1 MIKGICAINKAVI
14 DAALSNVIVP
24 KLKTLLETRGSG
36 HCMKVSD
43 LDSGLMLKLCSEL
56 RQQGGNYQVV
66 VLSECENKDGFVSST
81 KLVELRNPDEHGQL
95 RPPLLVF
102 VPNELKTSSEDSFGI
117 ATFELIDLSNSYQ
130 WVYEA
135 TLARCTEPPR
145 LLLEEIHYLL
155 HSKAGLDISWYQWT
169 RYVLTLAENG
179 FDSSILGA
187 ALYELNLLP
196 DLELHSDRSA
206 LARRLAK
213 NHQCVQALRR
223 SDRSAI
229 ATVFELQLEGDALN
243 KGLAIYLNQYESLL
257 DNLWLKQLVI
267 ESKNWLFT
275 FDKWRFRYEDKATD
289 SVCIKVIEL
298 ALPVVLESEPNTS
311 LQELI
316 GQQVLTVG
324 HGGLKKFGV
333 SFELTPKPTEVNGL
347 AKYKAQVF
355 TQQGDFVGL
364 IKVAKASSKATVTI
378 NFPKL
383 TGIDWQEGWHYVRV
397 QAFDENDDLI
407 ALVDEYE
414 NAIPWGTT
422 NEDQAG
428 ERPNESDLFY
438 VLPAADADVEPL
450 PGRKVK
456 EASLTHAL
464 VKIGFSQ
471 LVDNDV
477 YKRPEVLERHWVDSK
492 NRAEV
497 LLDVKLKKA
506 TAFQVTIPKFLKE
519 FEQRILNHPVASINW
534 RMEVRNEV
542 PTEPSPDVVD
552 WPLAG
557 VDATYD
563 SFIRVRT
570 DYFECIKSDGELL
583 SAGHDFSTSSLQ
595 AQQYAQAYLDYL
607 LAVYERVGE
616 CKDDPS
622 KLAALIALDSIEII
636 LWQYD
641 GSYKQARLM
650 GPTHP
655 LRALWLSGWS
665 SLADYWANQCAKMSK
680 EISLN
685 TRNSLLDELHLGHFP
700 YVLPNA
706 YGQLLVAVDSIHPFW
721 SVFAPAQEK
730 EPQGLI
736 DAIKTALLIRGDF
749 QQSGKQSGSYLA
761 SKVERYLIQH
771 PYVSCLS
778 INAFNVGSASVLA
791 QMLTALKK
799 KLSHLH
805 FDIRLFVADPN
816 SNNVGEDLFKLL
828 ESDGDT
834 LADDNSLSELSD
846 NPLVPRLSI
855 ALRSID
861 DFINS
866 ADSYKAHLSMLFDV
880 FPAEEV
886 SVMRLQADERVAPVH
901 GFYQDYCSE
910 YIDENGIVAWDKYAR
925 HGIAKPLFGGQ
936 LSTLLSTLPQVMSAL
951 TASSA
956 TGKYSMDQVPVVR
969 LALDS
974 NEKALLNQLHE
985 VSDWVFTIDRNIGI
999 EFFDHGGKEGRPDYL
1014 IDHSPEMA
1022 GTSNHSFVIT
1032 SRSTTEI
1039 EALLRSTLEQHQIVP
1054 DVQKSK
1060 RVLDALRALSG
1071 RLALKLASNSSSKSE
1086 ALGLALAKLYLE
1098 YQGIFNNQVVVPLDA
1113 HLELYTEL
1121 QKSDSELGSE
1131 VSLKRTDI
1139 ALFDL
1144 DVSSRTIRC
1153 NLVEVKCHSEVGDLG
1168 KYDTLK
1174 KRIAEQISESE
1185 RVLQRH
1191 FDLDRSSPDRP
1202 DRLIKTQRLCV
1213 LLEHYLKRS
1222 SRFNLLDI
1230 EVVDEAKYLLRTLE
1244 QGYRLFIT
1252 RSAVIFDFAQDS
1264 SGVENEVGIEFHRVG
1279 RSHINELLTCQPED
1293 DAEETLDELELT
1305 LPKLSAANF
1314 LCKQRERTVTW
1325 DQVTSGLIGTSSLNQ
1340 PISVEMHDVD
1350 DGNGDG
1356 KGSYETEKTEN
1367 TETQN
1372 IKEENQQSIKPSS
1385 ISIQKIRP
1393 ELDVESTS
1401 DTDTSGRQPSEQI
1414 ASNHKIENVSSTV
1427 PRTAAEKKVEPVS
1440 VSDNVKHDIVLGV
1453 NGDSAQF
1460 GILGEVS
1467 GRKVALDLNHTHTI
1481 SLFGVQGGGKSYTL
1495 GTVVEMATTHIP
1507 NINQLVKPLSTV
1519 IFHYSPTQDYKPEF
1533 TSMIAANDELNQLQI
1548 LKDTYGAEPK
1558 SLNDVVLLTP
1568 IDKLE
1573 QRKEEYPGIE
1583 VHPLKFSSAELQ
1595 AGHWKFLMGA
1605 VGNQAAYIRQMTG
1618 IMRHNRQGLTLE
1630 GLKHGVEKSR
1640 MSDAM
1645 KDLAMMRLDFA
1656 EQYIDDTL
1664 GISGLIRPGRMII
1677 VDLRDEFIEK
1687 DEALGLFV
1695 VLLQIF
1701 SEAKYQGESFNK
1713 LIVFDECHKYIDN
1726 PDLVKGLVEV
1736 VREMRHKGT
1745 SVMVASQDPPSVP
1758 VELIELSSQIVLH
1771 KFNSPAWLKH
1781 IQKANSA
1788 LNLLTPQKLAG
1799 LQPGEAYV
1807 WSSKASDSEF
1817 TRQAIK
1823 INCRPRVTKHGGDT
1837 MTAV

>member
-1 MIKGICAINKAVI
+1 MIKGISVINKSVI

-24 KLKTLLETRGSG
+24 KLKTFLETRGSG

-43 LDSGLMLKLCSEL
+43 LDSGLMNKLCSEL

-66 VLSECENKDGFVSST
+66 VLSEYENKDGFVSST

-117 ATFELIDLSNSYQ
+117 ATFELVDLSDSYQ
-130 WVYEA
+130 WVYEE

-155 HSKAGLDISWYQWT
+155 RSKAGLEISWYQWV

-229 ATVFELQLEGDALN
+229 ATVFELQLEGDDLN
-243 KGLAIYLNQYESLL
+243 KGLAVYLNQYESLL
-257 DNLWLKQLVI
+257 DNLWLKQLVA
-267 ESKNWLFT
+267 ENKNWSFT
-275 FDKWRFRYEDKATD
+275 FDKWRFRYEDEATD
-289 SVCIKVIEL
+289 SVCIKVVEL
-298 ALPVVLESEPNTS
+298 ALPLVPENESNAS

-316 GQQVLTVG
+316 GQQVLTIG
-324 HGGLKKFGV
+324 HGGLQKFGV

-364 IKVAKASSKATVTI
+364 IKVAKASSKTAVTI

-438 VLPAADADVEPL
+438 VLPAADADVEPV

-456 EASLTHAL
+456 EVSLTQAL
-464 VKIGFSQ
+464 VKTGFSQ
-471 LVDNDV
+471 LVDNDA
-477 YKRPEVLERHWVDSK
+477 YLRPEVLESHWVDSK

-506 TAFQVTIPKFLKE
+506 APFQVAIPKFLKE
-519 FEQRILNHPVASINW
+519 FELRILNHPSAAINW
-534 RMEVRNEV
+534 RMEVRNEE
-542 PTEPSPDVVD
+542 PTEPSSDVVD

-557 VDATYD
+557 VDVTYD
-563 SFIRVRT
+563 LFIKART
-570 DYFECIKSDGELL
+570 DYFECIKSDGELI
-583 SAGHDFSTSSLQ
+583 SAGHDFSTSSQQ
-595 AQQYAQAYLDYL
+595 AQLYGQAYLDYL
-607 LAVYERVGE
+607 LAVYKRVADGE
-616 CKDDPS
+616 DEQS

-641 GSYKQARLM
+641 GTYKQARLM

-665 SLADYWANQCAKMSK
+665 SLADYWANQCDKMSK

-706 YGQLLVAVDSIHPFW
+706 YGQLLVAVDSIHPLW

-736 DAIKTALLIRGDF
+736 DEIKDALLIRGDF

-761 SKVERYLIQH
+761 TKVERYLIQH

-799 KLSHLH
+799 KLTHLH

-816 SNNVGEDLFKLL
+816 SNKVGEDLFQLL
-828 ESDGDT
+828 ESDSDT

-861 DFINS
+861 DFISS
-866 ADSYKAHLSMLFDV
+866 ADTYKAHLSMLFDV

-1014 IDHSPEMA
+1014 IDHSPEMS

-1060 RVLDALRALSG
+1060 RVLDALRTLSG

-1098 YQGIFNNQVVVPLDA
+1098 YQGVFNNQVVVPLDA
-1113 HLELYTEL
+1113 HLELYTDL

-1153 NLVEVKCHSEVGDLG
+1153 NLIEVKCYSEVGDLG
-1168 KYDTLK
+1168 KYDALK
-1174 KRIAEQISESE
+1174 KGITEQISESE

-1191 FDLDRSSPDRP
+1191 FDLERTSPDRP
-1202 DRLIKTQRLCV
+1202 DRLIKTQRLCQ

-1222 SRFNLLDI
+1222 ARFDLLDTEI
-1230 EVVDEAKYLLRTLE
+1230 VDEAKFLLRTLE
-1244 QGYRLFIT
+1244 QGYRLSIT
-1252 RSAVIFDFAQDS
+1252 RSAVIFDFAKDS
-1264 SGVENEVGIEFHRVG
+1264 SGIENEVGIEFHRVG

-1293 DAEETLDELELT
+1293 DTEATLDTLNLT
-1305 LPKLSAANF
+1305 LPKLSTANF

-1325 DQVTSGLIGTSSLNQ
+1325 DKIADSHIKIDSVDQS
-1340 PISVEMHDVD
+1340 ISVDALDASDNGETNTYQSNGINNSNLREEMT
-1350 DGNGDG
+1350 
-1356 KGSYETEKTEN
+1356 KTTEDSLIT
-1367 TETQN
+1367 
-1372 IKEENQQSIKPSS
+1372 SASS
-1385 ISIQKIRP
+1385 IPESDDKIISDATNTALDDQLSSAPVTTDQTNSDSIVMKSKKG
-1393 ELDVESTS
+1393 VE
-1401 DTDTSGRQPSEQI
+1401 Q
-1414 ASNHKIENVSSTV
+1414 AAVSNNV
-1427 PRTAAEKKVEPVS
+1427 
-1440 VSDNVKHDIVLGV
+1440 NHDIVLGV

-1460 GILGEVS
+1460 GLLGEVS

-1507 NINQLVKPLSTV
+1507 NINQLCKPLSTV

-1533 TSMIAANDELNQLQI
+1533 TSMIAPNDDQKQLAV
-1548 LKDTYGAEPK
+1548 LKERYGADPK
-1558 SLNDVVLLTP
+1558 SLDDVVLLTP

-1573 QRKEEYPGIE
+1573 LRKEEYPGIE
-1583 VHPLKFSSAELQ
+1583 VRPLKFSSSELQ

-1605 VGNQAAYIRQMTG
+1605 VGNQAAYIRQMTS
-1618 IMRHNRQGLTLE
+1618 IMRQNRQGLTLE
-1630 GLKHGVEKSR
+1630 GLKQGVENSR

-1758 VELIELSSQIVLH
+1758 IELIELSSQIVLH

-1781 IQKANSA
+1781 IQKANAA
-1788 LNLLTPQKLAG
+1788 LNELTPQKLAS

-1817 TRQAIK
+1817 TKRAIK
-1823 INCRPRVTKHGGDT
+1823 INCRARVTKHGGDT
-1837 MTAV
+1837 KTAV